1 MIDIGALRR
10 ICRKARFRTVRHRL
24 NRRKRSSIHSTGQHG
39 SASDYMVDAVRM
51 QGAVRVPH
59 GEVDTLA
66 DEFVA
71 AHIEQIAL
79 AVDGFEGFVWKAD
92 GGGGS

>member
-1 MIDIGALRR
+1 
-10 ICRKARFRTVRHRL
+10 
-24 NRRKRSSIHSTGQHG
+24 
-39 SASDYMVDAVRM
+39 MVDAVRM

-92 GGGGS
+92 SGGGS

>member
-1 MIDIGALRR
+1 
-10 ICRKARFRTVRHRL
+10 
-24 NRRKRSSIHSTGQHG
+24 
-39 SASDYMVDAVRM
+39 MVDAVRM

-92 GGGGS
+92 GGGGFLIRFGEKMRHENNLLHL